1 MVKGEGLGETS
12 SPLFSVLK
20 NVLME
25 KKVHLGAQV
34 EVAEVERADSRRA
47 GVPCSPNLLVTRVG
61 FSVLVR
67 DLPLTLPRGYSPR
80 QPKVIYGL
88 HKLASGAPCQAK
100 GTQFIRREVPFTKK
114 RKGSGALE
122 AQGRA
127 KWLEASH
134 LRLMQCPDVP
144 ASQPA

>member
-1 MVKGEGLGETS
+1 M
-12 SPLFSVLK
+12 LK

-25 KKVHLGAQV
+25 KKVLLGAQV
-34 EVAEVERADSRRA
+34 EVAEVEGAGSRRA
-47 GVPCSPNLLVTRVG
+47 GVPCSPNVLVTKVG

-67 DLPLTLPRGYSPR
+67 DSTLTLPRGYSPR

-100 GTQFIRREVPFTKK
+100 GTQFIRREVPFRKK
-114 RKGSGALE
+114 RKGSEALE
-122 AQGRA
+122 AEGRP
-127 KWLEASH
+127 KWLKASL
-134 LRLMQCPDVP
+134 LRLMQCPGVP